1 MRPLL
6 PLLALRPVKSFLR
19 RRVERTVT
27 GPDERARAR
36 GRMCLWGEARDAAGA
51 AVTGTLETPEAY
63 AFTAVSAVE
72 CAERVAAGRVPP
84 GAWTPSKAFGW
95 RFVTELPGVV
105 VGELERKRAA

>member
-1 MRPLL
+1 
-6 PLLALRPVKSFLR
+6 
-19 RRVERTVT
+19 
-27 GPDERARAR
+27 
-36 GRMCLWGEARDAAGA
+36 MCLWGEVRDGAGT

-95 RFVTELPGVV
+95 RFVTELPGVAMGGV
-105 VGELERKRAA
+105 ERPPGD